1 MVLAIDFVNTLTS
14 EGDHLEEWLSSH
26 GLPWSKAVEQLRGH
40 VESAVLAARD
50 GLEPDLAP
58 LNAALRGGPSFEVL
72 TWSGAVVIS
81 KERDGDEVA
90 RALALLAGAAAE
102 LLASPAVRKVKT
114 CEAPGCRL
122 LFVPAHPRRRWCDPA
137 TSGNRVRVAR
147 YYQRHKD

>member
-1 MVLAIDFVNTLTS
+1 MLAIDFVNTLTS
-14 EGDHLEEWLSSH
+14 EGDRLEEWLASR
-26 GLPWSKAVEQLRGH
+26 GLPWSEAFRELRGH
-40 VESAVLAARD
+40 VGAAVLAARD
-50 GLEPDLAP
+50 GVEPDLAP

-72 TWSGAVVIS
+72 SWSGAVVIS
-81 KERDGDEVA
+81 RERDGDEVA
-90 RALALLAGAAAE
+90 RALATLAGEAAE

-137 TSGNRVRVAR
+137 TCGNRVRVAR

>member
-1 MVLAIDFVNTLTS
+1 MLAIDFVNTLTS
-14 EGDHLEEWLSSH
+14 EDDHLEEWLSSQD
-26 GLPWSKAVEQLRGH
+26 LPWSEAFRELRGH
-40 VESAVLAARD
+40 VEAAVLAARE

-58 LNAALRGGPSFEVL
+58 LNAALRGAPSFEVL
-72 TWSGAVVIS
+72 TWSEGVVVS
-81 KERDGDEVA
+81 RSMDGDQVA
-90 RALALLAGAAAE
+90 RGLAVLAGAAAE

-137 TSGNRVRVAR
+137 TCGNRVRVAR

>member
-1 MVLAIDFVNTLTS
+1 VLAIDFVNTLTS
-14 EGDHLEEWLSSH
+14 EDDHLEEWLSSQ
-26 GLPWSKAVEQLRGH
+26 GLPWSEALRELRGH
-40 VESAVLAARD
+40 VEAALLAARG
-50 GLEPDLAP
+50 GLEPDLVP
-58 LNAALRGGPSFEVL
+58 LNAALRGSPSFEVL

-81 KERDGDEVA
+81 RERDGDEVA
-90 RALALLAGAAAE
+90 RALATLAGAAAE

-137 TSGNRVRVAR
+137 TCGNRVRVAR